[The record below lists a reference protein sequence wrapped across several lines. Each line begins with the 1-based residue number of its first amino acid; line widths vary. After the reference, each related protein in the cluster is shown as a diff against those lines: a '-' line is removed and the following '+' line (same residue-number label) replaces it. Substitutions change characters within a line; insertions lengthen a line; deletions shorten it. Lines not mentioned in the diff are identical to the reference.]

1 MKDKFTSDDILVA
14 LCQKFGN
21 STEIIDD
28 VIDKKIFMT
37 DKEKEYYLNEVH
49 ENYISFLS
57 DKYPVILGALD
68 DPPVCL
74 FYDGELDV
82 FQKDIHVY
90 ESVVN
95 KADKIFI
102 GIVNKGDEAEWC
114 VATTDQEVLQPVVE
128 EVFER
133 NDNLE
138 FKKYKQSQSTVL
150 N

>member
-1 MKDKFTSDDILVA
+1 MDNYTMDELILAFALKFENNAPVILQRLFEGTPVSVEEIDEILKKVEEKYVVITSDD
-14 LCQKFGN
+14 
-21 STEIIDD
+21 
-28 VIDKKIFMT
+28 
-37 DKEKEYYLNEVH
+37 
-49 ENYISFLS
+49 
-57 DKYPVILGALD
+57 YPVILGGLD

-74 FYDGELDV
+74 FYDGDLDV

-90 ESVVN
+90 ESVDN

-138 FKKYKQSQSTVL
+138 FKKYKQPQSAVL

>member
-74 FYDGELDV
+74 FYDGDLDV
-82 FQKDIHVY
+82 F
-90 ESVVN
+90 
-95 KADKIFI
+95 
-102 GIVNKGDEAEWC
+102 
-114 VATTDQEVLQPVVE
+114 
-128 EVFER
+128 
-133 NDNLE
+133 
-138 FKKYKQSQSTVL
+138 
-150 N
+150 